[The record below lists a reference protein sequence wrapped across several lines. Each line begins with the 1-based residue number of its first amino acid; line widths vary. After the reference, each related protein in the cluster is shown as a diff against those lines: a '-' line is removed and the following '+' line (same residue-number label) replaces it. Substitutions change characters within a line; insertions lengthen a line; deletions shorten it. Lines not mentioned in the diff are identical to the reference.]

1 VIKRHFTKR
10 QRNALERAS
19 GGLCSLC
26 GIRLP
31 LGWHADHKIP
41 FSKDG
46 ATDVL
51 NGQALC
57 PRCNLKKGNKMKQ
70 PLRTWQTDA
79 VEETLN
85 NFSDGQ
91 FSFLCHAT
99 PGAGKTVYSLEVFD
113 RMRQQGVVTH
123 GIFLSPRAE
132 IQISLI
138 RDAERDYGIK
148 LKPAMLYDGQADFHD
163 YDGIVITYQ
172 SMNNWSEDLRIFCGR
187 HRTLVVGDELH
198 HVTDGQT
205 WGEAFRHA
213 FEPARNLLA
222 LTGTPWGANGGKIAF
237 INYNENG
244 FAIPDYSYGKE
255 QAIRDKVCRITQ
267 MIDKPA
273 TDIRFVN
280 NDTGEVTTHTT
291 LEDAVADPFV
301 PDAYLKVL
309 ESPKLFK
316 DIFILADEDLTS
328 YRKTMHNAGGLIV
341 APNIR
346 TANLFR
352 DELILL
358 TGKEYP
364 IVHSKTEKAPE
375 IIKKF
380 RESRD
385 EWLISVDMVTEGV
398 DIKRLMVCIFL
409 SAKNTQLFLRQVMGR
424 IERRIGSLDSH
435 ASFYYVKYKP
445 LEDEIGQ
452 IRKENEAGEKAL
464 DEEGDSEDTPR
475 ADNPTGKLPDN
486 VTLQDLETEIGK
498 LTALGYTFPPE
509 IVAEAL
515 SSMRSSRV
523 PVQMPLF
530 HWCIAVAS
538 RNNMMPTAEEDD
550 PYFQS
555 HTEKINNV
563 RKVIAKLINKRL
575 FNFFGRQPTGKEIA
589 TAHNRLNN
597 VVGITETNDDTPLVK
612 LEQKLEVATTSEV
625 SSWVS

>member
-1 VIKRHFTKR
+1 MSRCFTTR

-19 GGLCSLC
+19 SGLCSIC
-26 GIRLP
+26 GVRLP
-31 LGWHADHKIP
+31 AGWHADHKIP
-41 FSKDG
+41 FSKNG

-57 PRCNLKKGNKMKQ
+57 STCNLKKGNKMKQ
-70 PLRTWQTDA
+70 PLRAWQTDA
-79 VEETLN
+79 VDKTLHA
-85 NFSDGQ
+85 FSEGR

-99 PGAGKTVYSLEVFD
+99 PGAGKTVYSLEVFH

-123 GIFLSPRAE
+123 GVFLSPRAE
-132 IQISLI
+132 IQTSLI
-138 RDAERDYGIK
+138 REAERDYGIR
-148 LKPAMLYDGQADFHD
+148 LKPTMLYDGQADFYD

-172 SMNNWSEDLRIFCGR
+172 SMNNWSDDLRIFCGR
-187 HRTLVVGDELH
+187 HSVLVVGDELH

-205 WGEAFRHA
+205 WGDAFRNA
-213 FEPARNLLA
+213 FEPAQNLLA

-237 INYNENG
+237 IDYNEKG
-244 FAIPDYSYGKE
+244 FAIPDYPYGKE
-255 QAIRDKVCRITQ
+255 QAINDGVCRITQ
-267 MIDKPA
+267 MRDVPPL
-273 TDIRFVN
+273 DLRFVVN
-280 NDTGEVTTHTT
+280 TTGEVIEHKT
-291 LEDAVADPFV
+291 LEDAVEDPLV

-309 ESPKLFK
+309 ESVKLFK
-316 DIFILADEDLTS
+316 DTFVLADEDLAS
-328 YRKTMHNAGGLIV
+328 YRKTIHNAGGLIV

-380 RESRD
+380 RESRE

-424 IERRIGSLDSH
+424 IERRIGSADTH

-445 LEDEIGQ
+445 LEDEVDL
-452 IRKENEAGEKAL
+452 IRKENEAGERAIENGNNEPPK
-464 DEEGDSEDTPR
+464 PR
-475 ADNPTGKLPDN
+475 GPFEMLPDN

-509 IVAEAL
+509 IVSEAL
-515 SSMRSSRV
+515 SSMRLSRL

-538 RNNMMPTAEEDD
+538 RNNMMPTAEADD
-550 PYFQS
+550 PHFQS
-555 HTEKINNV
+555 HSEKIGNV
-563 RKVIAKLINKRL
+563 RRVVAKLVNKRL
-575 FNFFGRQPTGKEIA
+575 YNFLGRQPTGRE
-589 TAHNRLNN
+589 TSFAHSNLNRF
-597 VVGITETNDDTPLVK
+597 VGITETNDDTPLSK
-612 LEQKLEVATTSEV
+612 LEQKLEAATTSEV
-625 SSWVS
+625 SLWLA